1 MELVAEEWEKGEKSE
16 VTEDRTQGRRT
27 MPMGHKAITKLQ
39 KLTIKPGWH
48 TDAAIKPAGLP
59 ANRRIFLAFTTNHV
73 ATENVR
79 KGGKDK
85 ETTQSSCSGVND
97 ASVRFNPRLTPTDI
111 VIFKRRAAMRTL
123 LETKPAASTW
133 LATIPVPHSLLVDP
147 DTCPL
152 TLVFRPPCV
161 LLCTCPLNSFTLYSH
176 KTKIQEK

>member
-73 ATENVR
+73 ATENVVCVFLSLYFSPTLSLSLSVFLEAFLSLERGFSVER
-79 KGGKDK
+79 KLHSDFTALLK
-85 ETTQSSCSGVND
+85 TT
-97 ASVRFNPRLTPTDI
+97 L
-111 VIFKRRAAMRTL
+111 
-123 LETKPAASTW
+123 
-133 LATIPVPHSLLVDP
+133 
-147 DTCPL
+147 
-152 TLVFRPPCV
+152 
-161 LLCTCPLNSFTLYSH
+161 
-176 KTKIQEK
+176 

>member
-73 ATENVR
+73 ATENVVFR
-79 KGGKDK
+79 
-85 ETTQSSCSGVND
+85 VND
-97 ASVRFNPRLTPTDI
+97 AFVRFNPRLTPTDI
-111 VIFKRRAAMRTL
+111 VIFKRRRAAMRTL
-123 LETKPAASTW
+123 LETKPSASTW
-133 LATIPVPHSLLVDP
+133 LATIPVPHSLLVNP

-152 TLVFRPPCV
+152 TLAFHLPCIPSY
-161 LLCTCPLNSFTLYSH
+161 TCPLNSFTLYLH
-176 KTKIQEK
+176 ETKIQKK